1 MHVAACVQPQKL
13 ARLRGAAGRTHAVHA
28 ALDWAHADSI
38 IRRQPVDVLVVDPQ
52 FEGSESPR
60 TDRIRAAK
68 KRYGALPMVV
78 YSTLS
83 AQTMRSLVELGTE
96 GLGQIILYGLDDDP
110 RHLRQVLELQ
120 PGVLLAEQLING
132 IRPRLNYVP
141 TSVAEAVERAIRNP
155 AAYQNVGEI
164 VGAAGVPRRS
174 FYRHL
179 ERVGLASPREM
190 LAGARVLRAYA
201 LLRVP
206 GYSLELA
213 AGQLRFSD
221 VDAMAEAMKS
231 MVGLTPG
238 RARGRVAP
246 DEFVRLLTERLTAGE
261 VEEGFRALT
270 AFRGADAPFDSEPVD
285 DAA

>member
-13 ARLRGAAGRTHAVHA
+13 ARLRGAAGTTHAVHA

-38 IRRQPVDVLVVDPQ
+38 IKRQPVDVLVVDPQ
-52 FEGSESPR
+52 FDQGTELAR

-68 KRYGALPMVV
+68 RRYGALPMVV

-96 GLGQIILYGLDDDP
+96 GLGQIVLYGLDDDP
-110 RHLRQVLELQ
+110 RHLRQLLELQ
-120 PGVLLAEQLING
+120 PGVLLSEQLIAG
-132 IRPRLNYVP
+132 IRPRLNYTP
-141 TSVAEAVERAIRNP
+141 SPVAEAVERAIRNP

-164 VGAAGVPRRS
+164 AGAAGVPRRS

-179 ERVGLASPREM
+179 ERVGLASPREI
-190 LAGARVLRAYA
+190 LAAARVLRAYA

-206 GYSLELA
+206 SSSLELA
-213 AGQLRFSD
+213 ASQLRFSD
-221 VDAMAEAMKS
+221 VDSMAETMKA

-238 RARGRVAP
+238 RARARVAP
-246 DEFVRLLTERLTAGE
+246 DEFIRLLAARLIQGPGDGTM
-261 VEEGFRALT
+261 VTSIRDHEGD
-270 AFRGADAPFDSEPVD
+270 GDVDS
-285 DAA
+285 AA

>member
-13 ARLRGAAGRTHAVHA
+13 ARLRGAAGTTHAVHA

-38 IRRQPVDVLVVDPQ
+38 IKRQPVDVLVVDPQ
-52 FEGSESPR
+52 FEGSDLPR

-96 GLGQIILYGLDDDP
+96 GLGQIVLYGLDDDP
-110 RHLRQVLELQ
+110 RHLRQLLELQ
-120 PGVLLAEQLING
+120 PGVLLAEQLIEG
-132 IRPRLNYVP
+132 LRPRLNYVP
-141 TSVAEAVERAIRNP
+141 SPVAQAVERAIRNP
-155 AAYQNVGEI
+155 AAYTNVGEI
-164 VGAAGVPRRS
+164 AGAASVPRRS

-179 ERVGLASPREM
+179 ERVGLASPREI

-206 GYSLELA
+206 SYSLELA
-213 AGQLRFSD
+213 ASQLRFSD
-221 VDAMAEAMKS
+221 VDSLAEAMKA
-231 MVGLTPG
+231 MVGVTPG
-238 RARGRVAP
+238 RARARVAP
-246 DEFVRLLTERLTAGE
+246 NEFVRLLANRLISGP
-261 VEEGFRALT
+261 G
-270 AFRGADAPFDSEPVD
+270 DDSTMTPLPARDTDVGNVD
-285 DAA
+285 SAA